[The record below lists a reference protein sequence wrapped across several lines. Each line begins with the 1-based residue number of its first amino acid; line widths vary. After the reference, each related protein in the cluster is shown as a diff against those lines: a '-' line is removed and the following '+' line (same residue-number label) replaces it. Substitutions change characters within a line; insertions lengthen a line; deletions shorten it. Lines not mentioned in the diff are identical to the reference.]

1 LSNTKYGQVGLFVGT
16 PNAVATINGVFVTFN
31 VGSSSDPTIALPPEM
46 VQVINS
52 ANIPNI
58 VASTAANDTLLV
70 LTNTVGGAI
79 TIVNVSSDSD
89 GMNFAGSNSGS
100 GLPLSTPAST
110 SSFIRFTAVDARPID
125 FLNISGFTIE
135 DFGLISVENGIKAAG
150 LYIQSGLR
158 QSSSNVVLDLAAL
171 NSLTPIIGDA
181 AYVIDSDDGNGNYV
195 NQWSTWLYNGSTW
208 TLTGRQ
214 SQSTVAAKT
223 IQYAMTHST
232 AASFN
237 IGSIVTGTR
246 VTVVTVEVLIAFDSS
261 SALLELGYT
270 VANPTTPTTV
280 SSGLM
285 TSNLIDLSKTGI
297 YVTTGDILFGT
308 NTVSGDITLTGTYVA
323 GGATQGSARILIS
336 YV

>member
-1 LSNTKYGQVGLFVGT
+1 LNSV
-16 PNAVATINGVFVTFN
+16 VA
-31 VGSSSDPTIALPPEM
+31 D
-46 VQVINS
+46 
-52 ANIPNI
+52 I
-58 VASTAANDTLLV
+58 VARDALYPLV
-70 LTNTVGGAI
+70 G
-79 TIVNVSSDSD
+79 DSC
-89 GMNFAGSNSGS
+89 
-100 GLPLSTPAST
+100 
-110 SSFIRFTAVDARPID
+110 
-125 FLNISGFTIE
+125 
-135 DFGLISVENGIKAAG
+135 
-150 LYIQSGLR
+150 
-158 QSSSNVVLDLAAL
+158 
-171 NSLTPIIGDA
+171 
-181 AYVIDSDDGNGNYV
+181 YVIDSDDENGNYV